1 MPHQHVMDLAV
12 LESVVSWQDGAAR
25 VSEDVRHSF
34 VLQAFPKN
42 LRSTFHHGSK
52 VL

>member
-1 MPHQHVMDLAV
+1 MDPTV
-12 LESVVSWQDGAAR
+12 LEGIVSWQDGAAG
-25 VSEDVRHSF
+25 VSEDVGHAF

-42 LRSTFHHGSK
+42 LRSSFHHGSK